1 MKFEIYKF
9 KEVTS
14 TNDIAVNLIKEE
26 KKITGCVYS
35 DFQTKGR
42 GTKGKKWI
50 SQKGNLF
57 TSLFF
62 PLRDKY
68 PPFNEFS
75 IINPILIADVIK
87 KFCNDKSITLKYPND
102 VFLNGKKICGV
113 LQELIVMED
122 RKFLII
128 GIGLNIVSNPN
139 IEEKY
144 KATNIL
150 SETKRA
156 PQIKE
161 IIDLIILSYERF
173 FIKLESYNFIKFRK
187 KAELMSLN

>member
-14 TNDIAVNLIKEE
+14 TNDIAVNLIKE
-26 KKITGCVYS
+26 KKKVTGCVYS
-35 DFQTKGR
+35 DSQTKGR

-50 SQKGNLF
+50 SLKGNLF

-62 PLRDKY
+62 PLKDKY

-87 KFCNDKSITLKYPND
+87 KFCNDKNITLKYPND

-128 GIGLNIVSNPN
+128 GIGLNIISNPN
-139 IEEKY
+139 IEKKY

-150 SETKRA
+150 SETKSA
-156 PQIKE
+156 PEIKE

-173 FIKLESYNFIKFRK
+173 FMELESYNFIKFRK